1 MAIEVRVAG
10 AGDAALLA
18 ELGRATFLEAFAR
31 QIEHDSLTAFA
42 GRRFG
47 ANQQAAELARPD
59 AMFFIA
65 SHDGHIAGYAK
76 LCQSVPPACIND
88 RPVIELERLYLYAE
102 WQGLGIARK
111 LMNAC
116 MTEARDRSCGGMWL
130 DVWDQNLRAQA
141 FYQYFS
147 FQFVSERP
155 YVVGNETQRH
165 LLMYR
170 PLRDR
175 TTGC

>member
-10 AGDAALLA
+10 AGDSALLA
-18 ELGRATFLEAFAR
+18 ELGRATFLEAFAGE
-31 QIEHDSLTAFA
+31 IEHDSLTAFA
-42 GRRFG
+42 DGRFG
-47 ANQQAAELARPD
+47 ARQQAAELAQAD
-59 AMFFIA
+59 TIFFIA
-65 SHDGHIAGYAK
+65 SHGGHTAGYAK

-88 RPVIELERLYLYAE
+88 RPVIELERLYLHAE
-102 WQGLGIARK
+102 WQGLGIARA

-116 MTEARDRSCGGMWL
+116 MTETRDRGCGGMWL

-141 FYQYFS
+141 FYQYFL
-147 FQFVSERP
+147 FQFAGERP

-170 PLRDR
+170 LLRDR